1 MNIIDVQDLT
11 KIYQTGMRK
20 GGIVALDGVNLSVE
34 HGEIFG
40 LLGPNGAGKTTLFKV
55 LLNITNPNSGSC
67 MISGLAPSDP
77 NSRKKIGYLPENYR
91 FPNHLTG
98 LELLEITIRLYGFNS
113 SEFTENIDN
122 LLELVGMEKWKN
134 SKLKKYSK
142 GMLQRIGLAQAM
154 VTDPDILFL
163 DEPTDGVD
171 PVGRME
177 IKDIMKKI
185 RDDGKSI
192 ILNTHLLSEV
202 EMVADRVAIL
212 MNGKVARIG
221 SVEELTSKTSHYEIE
236 ADFGH
241 KFVEIPEKFGKRL
254 SISTKSMLVELK
266 ELEYINDIIDLIRIK
281 KISIRSVKPL
291 KISLEQSFIETV
303 SGEGTKE

>member
-1 MNIIDVQDLT
+1 
-11 KIYQTGMRK
+11 
-20 GGIVALDGVNLSVE
+20 
-34 HGEIFG
+34 
-40 LLGPNGAGKTTLFKV
+40 
-55 LLNITNPNSGSC
+55 
-67 MISGLAPSDP
+67 
-77 NSRKKIGYLPENYR
+77 
-91 FPNHLTG
+91 
-98 LELLEITIRLYGFNS
+98 
-113 SEFTENIDN
+113 
-122 LLELVGMEKWKN
+122 MEKWKD

-142 GMLQRIGLAQAM
+142 GMLQRIGMAQAM
-154 VTDPDILFL
+154 VTDPDILLL

-177 IKDIMKKI
+177 IKEIMKKI
-185 RDDGKSI
+185 RDEGKSI

-212 MNGKVARIG
+212 MKGKVARMG

-236 ADFGH
+236 ADFAH
-241 KFVEIPEKFGKRL
+241 KFVDIPEKLGKRL

-291 KISLEQSFIETV
+291 KITLEQSFIETV
-303 SGEGTKE
+303 AGEGKTE